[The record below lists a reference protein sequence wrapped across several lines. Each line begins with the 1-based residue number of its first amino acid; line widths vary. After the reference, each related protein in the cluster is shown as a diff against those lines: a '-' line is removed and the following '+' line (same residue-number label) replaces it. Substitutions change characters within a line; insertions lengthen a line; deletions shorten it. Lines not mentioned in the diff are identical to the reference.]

1 MLWGGNMSNEI
12 IINRMFSGNY
22 LENEDNIGHEIINL
36 YKDDNGNNYIYLLA
50 GGDYKQDHANNEID
64 GILLVRGI
72 SANCVEV
79 LAKATID
86 TNTEYKVFN
95 PIDEAITKEN
105 GKTKPHWKNG
115 WSGTNVKEM
124 RAMGQAI
131 YNKEGNDFDK
141 ACKNA
146 KIIKYREVKNKGS
159 NTKGVKEYTIKLGDK
174 IKRFKDI
181 HDKQIKYIQENKITY
196 DSVPL
201 DKLYGKNN
209 TEYGLSIYITYKVEK
224 VQKVK
229 EPFYLYINEK
239 DKNKFTKITEN
250 DTELSRKRL
259 SGSAGATFY
268 PNDSEND
275 NDKNDYEKL
284 KGILENDNLWGE
296 ETECYKDIVQTKIDD
311 DFTFLSLIKKEY
323 DELAFSNMF
332 AHYFKKNNNIL
343 NGILSK
349 SKNYSNKNV
358 SQPFLQTK
366 VEINNPKTSQK
377 EDTEN
382 DKNKNDQTKRITRE
396 EKNIDIL
403 IDDVQSSTVIVIEN
417 KIKSE
422 LNGRHS
428 TDSILNQ
435 LDKYYDYTEKEYASY
450 KNKVYLLL
458 VPNYSRITED
468 SLVSEKQKK
477 FDIIHYKDLYDILK
491 ENNIE
496 DKYYDD
502 FINAVKFHSN
512 DIDNHFE
519 DIMKRKMQKLINE
532 SK

>member
-1 MLWGGNMSNEI
+1 MSKNTEQSKCNEI

-22 LENEDNIGHEIINL
+22 LENEDNIGHEVINL
-36 YKDDNGNNYIYLLA
+36 YKDDNGRNYIYLLA
-50 GGDYKQDHANNEID
+50 GGDYQKDHASNEID
-64 GILLVRGI
+64 GVLLVRGI

-79 LAKATID
+79 VAKATGIK
-86 TNTEYKVFN
+86 KVFD
-95 PIDEAITKEN
+95 PTKDEVVKEMN
-105 GKTKPHWKNG
+105 GKTKSHWKNG
-115 WSGTNVKEM
+115 WTCTTVEEM

-131 YNKEGNDFDK
+131 LNSTDFDE

-146 KIIKYREVKNKGS
+146 KMHQKYKSGNK
-159 NTKGVKEYTIKLGDK
+159 KGKEHTIELGDK
-174 IKRFKDI
+174 IKRFRDI
-181 HDKQIKYIQENKITY
+181 HNSQIEYINNNNIKYNNILLNE
-196 DSVPL
+196 
-201 DKLYGKNN
+201 LYRNNN
-209 TEYGLSIYITYKVEK
+209 TEYGLSIYITYEAENV
-224 VQKVK
+224 VKVK
-229 EPFYLYINEK
+229 KPFYLYI
-239 DKNKFTKITEN
+239 DTDNKKFNKITKN
-250 DTELSRKRL
+250 DTQLSRNRL

-268 PNDSEND
+268 PESDID
-275 NDKNDYEKL
+275 FAKL
-284 KGILENDNLWGE
+284 KNLIDRKELWGD
-296 ETECYKDIVQTKIDD
+296 ETECYKDIAKTKIDD

-332 AHYFKKNNNIL
+332 AYYFKKNSNLL
-343 NGILSK
+343 NDILSK
-349 SKNYSNKNV
+349 SRKYNSITV

-366 VEINNPKTSQK
+366 VEINKPNTSQEEVK
-377 EDTEN
+377 SDTT
-382 DKNKNDQTKRITRE
+382 QTDTNKRIARE

-458 VPNYSRITED
+458 VPNYSRITKD
-468 SLVSEKQKK
+468 SLISDKQKN
-477 FDIIHYKDLYDILK
+477 FDIIHYSDLYDILK
-491 ENNIE
+491 QNHVE
-496 DKYYDD
+496 DKYYED
-502 FINAVKFHSN
+502 FVKAVNFHSN

>member
-1 MLWGGNMSNEI
+1 MGKNNKSNEQPKCNEI

-36 YKDDNGNNYIYLLA
+36 YKDDNGRNYIYLLA
-50 GGDYKQDHANNEID
+50 GGDYQKDHASNEID
-64 GILLVRGI
+64 GVLLVRGI

-79 LAKATID
+79 VAKATGIK
-86 TNTEYKVFN
+86 KVFD
-95 PIDEAITKEN
+95 PTKGEVVKENN
-105 GKTKPHWKNG
+105 GKTKSHWKNG
-115 WSGTNVKEM
+115 WTCTTVEEM

-131 YNKEGNDFDK
+131 LNSTDFDE

-146 KIIKYREVKNKGS
+146 KMYQKYKSGKKKG
-159 NTKGVKEYTIKLGDK
+159 TEHTIELGDK
-174 IKRFKDI
+174 IKRFRDI
-181 HDKQIKYIQENKITY
+181 HNSQIEYINNNNIKYNNILLNE
-196 DSVPL
+196 
-201 DKLYGKNN
+201 LYRNNN
-209 TEYGLSIYITYKVEK
+209 TEYGLSIYITYEAKNV
-224 VQKVK
+224 VKVK
-229 EPFYLYINEK
+229 KPFYLYI
-239 DKNKFTKITEN
+239 DTDNKKFNKITEN
-250 DTELSRKRL
+250 DIQLSRSRL

-268 PNDSEND
+268 PKS
-275 NDKNDYEKL
+275 DKDYEQLKKL
-284 KGILENDNLWGE
+284 MFDSPDLWGE
-296 ETECYKDIVQTKIDD
+296 ETECYKDIAKTKIDD

-332 AHYFKKNNNIL
+332 AYYFKKNSNIL
-343 NGILSK
+343 KGIISK
-349 SKNYSNKNV
+349 STQYSDINI

-366 VEINNPKTSQK
+366 VEINNPNTSQK
-377 EDTEN
+377 EEAKSDTT
-382 DKNKNDQTKRITRE
+382 QTDTNKRIARE

-458 VPNYSRITED
+458 VPNYSRITKD
-468 SLVSEKQKK
+468 SLISDKQKN
-477 FDIIHYKDLYDILK
+477 FDIIHYSDLYDTLDK
-491 ENNIE
+491 NRIE
-496 DKYYDD
+496 DKYFDD
-502 FINAVKFHSN
+502 FVNAVKFHSN